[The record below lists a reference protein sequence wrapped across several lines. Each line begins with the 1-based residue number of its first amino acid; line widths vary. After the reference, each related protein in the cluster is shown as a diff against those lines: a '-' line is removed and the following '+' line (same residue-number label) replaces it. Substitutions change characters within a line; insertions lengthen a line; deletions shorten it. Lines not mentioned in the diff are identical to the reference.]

1 MQGRT
6 DVGRLTRADAKTP
19 IPSTPMLDAAAGM
32 NFLHRY
38 LFAAMWIGWALYWW
52 LLSRNVKRETQREP
66 VVSRLAHMLPLILAA
81 LLLWSNRMPVWLL
94 GDRFLPRAEWTFVVG
109 ALLTA
114 AGLLFSVWARV
125 HIGRNWSGI
134 VTIKED
140 HELVTSGPYAIV
152 RHPIYTGL
160 LLGFIGSALA
170 RGEWRGVL
178 AVAIVLVALWRK
190 LRVEEQFMQQQFG
203 DAYRQYASRVPALAP
218 RIW

>member
-1 MQGRT
+1 MT
-6 DVGRLTRADAKTP
+6 
-19 IPSTPMLDAAAGM
+19 
-32 NFLHRY
+32 FLHRY
-38 LFAAMWIGWALYWW
+38 LFATLWLGWALYWW

-66 VVSRLAHMLPLILAA
+66 VASRLAHMLPLILAA
-81 LLLWSNRMPVWLL
+81 VLLWSDRMPVWML
-94 GDRFLPRAEWTFVVG
+94 GERFLPRAEWPFVLG

-190 LRVEEQFMQQQFG
+190 LRVEERFMQQQFG
-203 DAYRQYASRVPALAP
+203 DAYRQYASRVPALVP

>member
-1 MQGRT
+1 
-6 DVGRLTRADAKTP
+6 
-19 IPSTPMLDAAAGM
+19 M

-38 LFAAMWIGWALYWW
+38 LFAAMWIAWALYWW
-52 LLSRNVKRETQREP
+52 LLSRDVKRETQREP
-66 VVSRLAHMLPLILAA
+66 VASRLAHVLPLILSA
-81 LLLWSNRMPVWLL
+81 LLLWSDRMPVWLL

-134 VTIKED
+134 VTIKEN

-190 LRVEEQFMQQQFG
+190 LRVEEQFMRQQFG
-203 DAYRQYASRVPALAP
+203 DAYREYASRVPALVP
-218 RIW
+218 RIG

>member
-1 MQGRT
+1 MT
-6 DVGRLTRADAKTP
+6 
-19 IPSTPMLDAAAGM
+19 
-32 NFLHRY
+32 FLHRY
-38 LFAAMWIGWALYWW
+38 LFATLWLGWALYWW

-66 VVSRLAHMLPLILAA
+66 VASRLAHMLPLILAA
-81 LLLWSNRMPVWLL
+81 VLLWSDRMPVWIL
-94 GDRFLPRAEWTFVVG
+94 GDRFLPRAEWPFVLG

-190 LRVEEQFMQQQFG
+190 LRVEERFMQQQFG
-203 DAYRQYASRVPALAP
+203 DAYRQYASRVPALVP